1 MVRTG
6 LQETGAATSSIFLL
20 IIGAGLFSMGLAT
33 TQIPVLLANWAVE
46 FSDNRYLVLLLIL
59 IPFFILGMFVDG
71 ISMMLL
77 TLPIVFP
84 VITKLGFD
92 PIWFGIVV
100 TKTVEIGLLTPPVG
114 LNVFVVRNVAPEI
127 PLADIFRGCVP
138 FVIVEVLLVGAL
150 ILWPG
155 MTTVLMQGR

>member
-1 MVRTG
+1 
-6 LQETGAATSSIFLL
+6 
-20 IIGAGLFSMGLAT
+20 
-33 TQIPVLLANWAVE
+33 
-46 FSDNRYLVLLLIL
+46 
-59 IPFFILGMFVDG
+59 
-71 ISMMLL
+71 
-77 TLPIVFP
+77 
-84 VITKLGFD
+84 
-92 PIWFGIVV
+92 
-100 TKTVEIGLLTPPVG
+100 

>member
-1 MVRTG
+1 
-6 LQETGAATSSIFLL
+6 
-20 IIGAGLFSMGLAT
+20 
-33 TQIPVLLANWAVE
+33 
-46 FSDNRYLVLLLIL
+46 
-59 IPFFILGMFVDG
+59 
-71 ISMMLL
+71 
-77 TLPIVFP
+77 
-84 VITKLGFD
+84 
-92 PIWFGIVV
+92 V